1 MSVLDRTSPPA
12 GGAIRHFDFPDV
24 DRRRLSNGLDL
35 RVAHVT
41 RLPVVSVRLFMRA
54 GEAALGVDRAGLA
67 VLTADAI
74 DGGTR
79 KRSGTELAE
88 ALEGIGARFGASA
101 GWEGTTAHVYCL
113 ADRLPEALE
122 LLAEA
127 VLQPDF
133 PETEVA
139 RAKEQ
144 HLAGLRQSKMDP
156 SSLAS
161 DAALGRYFAEGIPYA
176 RPDDGFE
183 GSIEPV
189 TRDTL
194 RGYAESN
201 YRPGGGALVV
211 VGDVDTSEVSALAES
226 CFAGWEGDPATKADF
241 EVRPASDERRVLVV
255 HRPGAVQSEV
265 RVGHVGTDRLTPDYF
280 ALSVANMVLGGTF
293 TSRLNLNLREKNGF
307 TYGVRSRFSFRSRP
321 GPFQVSTAVGN
332 EVTAPAV
339 REIVAELDGMVDAG
353 PTDTEVASARDYA
366 AGVFGLQLE
375 TVGQIASRVGQLV
388 VYGLPERYY
397 HEYRDRMREVTT
409 DDARRAA
416 KAHMHPEAAQV
427 VVVGDADVVGKP
439 LEELGLGPVEVTE
452 ADPGGQPGA
461 GGSAS

>member
-1 MSVLDRTSPPA
+1 MSVIDRATPPV
-12 GGAIRHFDFPDV
+12 GGPIRHFDFPDV

-54 GEAALGVDRAGLA
+54 GESALGMDRAGLA

-133 PETEVA
+133 PEDEVA

-144 HLAGLRQSKMDP
+144 HLAGLRQRKMDP
-156 SSLAS
+156 ASLAG
-161 DAALGRYFAEGIPYA
+161 DTALARYFAEGVPYA
-176 RPDDGFE
+176 RPDDGSE
-183 GSIEPV
+183 ASIGPV

-194 RGYAESN
+194 RGYAEAN

-211 VGDVDTSEVSALAES
+211 VGDVDSSEVAALAER
-226 CFAGWEGDPATKADF
+226 CFAGWEGDPATSADF
-241 EVRPASDERRVLVV
+241 EVKAASEERRLLVV

-265 RVGHVGTDRLTPDYF
+265 RVGHVGADRLIPDYF

-293 TSRLNLNLREKNGF
+293 TSRLNLNLRERNGF
-307 TYGVRSRFSFRSRP
+307 TYGVRSRFAFRSRP

-332 EVTAPAV
+332 EVTAAAV
-339 REIVAELDGMVDAG
+339 REILAELQGLVDGG
-353 PTDTEVASARDYA
+353 PTDVEVKSARDFA

-388 VYGLPERYY
+388 IYGLPDRYY

-409 DDARRAA
+409 EAAHAAAR
-416 KAHMHPEAAQV
+416 AHIHPEAAQV
-427 VVVGDADVVGKP
+427 VVVGDAEVVGPP
-439 LEELGLGPVEVTE
+439 LEALGLGPVEVTQSE
-452 ADPGGQPGA
+452 PDGQPA
-461 GGSAS
+461 D